1 MLDVQLQH
9 PSPRCETIEQSG
21 MPPGILTTMQE
32 AADQAAPEGT
42 QARGVHDL
50 ETHTCQ
56 VMKPN
61 IRASVSAKHSSLNML
76 VPSCL

>member
-50 ETHTCQ
+50 ETHTH
-56 VMKPN
+56 V
-61 IRASVSAKHSSLNML
+61 R
-76 VPSCL
+76 